1 MKGGSSEYWVSMS
14 KLRTSPA
21 VTPRACLHPLSV
33 VQYSIDLCSRSDFC
47 TLVFYFAVYVLF
59 IARRRFSWC
68 LKHVQRR
75 RLSQLCCHTSY
86 FHIVIFFIDFH
97 IYCKCPI
104 VQCLL
109 FVLVLFNVCI
119 VNCIILLFSGEV
131 VWFRFLP
138 YYRREGFPEVYRGHP
153 RLPGARGAAEQ
164 GLQPVPGHVEH
175 RGHHLRLPVRN
186 IPLQRGRGHPRADP
200 ERILHVSS
208 SSMEGDIQGC
218 HRAHHQSTAGMQKM
232 TYSTF

>member
-1 MKGGSSEYWVSMS
+1 MKGGSEYCVSMS

-75 RLSQLCCHTSY
+75 RLSQLCCHASY

-97 IYCKCPI
+97 IYCKCPMFI
-104 VQCLL
+104 ICFCFISCLHCKL
-109 FVLVLFNVCI
+109 HYSLISRWSCVISVSPVLSARRV
-119 VNCIILLFSGEV
+119 SGS
-131 VWFRFLP
+131 L
-138 YYRREGFPEVYRGHP
+138 
-153 RLPGARGAAEQ
+153 
-164 GLQPVPGHVEH
+164 
-175 RGHHLRLPVRN
+175 
-186 IPLQRGRGHPRADP
+186 
-200 ERILHVSS
+200 
-208 SSMEGDIQGC
+208 
-218 HRAHHQSTAGMQKM
+218 
-232 TYSTF
+232 

>member
-1 MKGGSSEYWVSMS
+1 MG
-14 KLRTSPA
+14 
-21 VTPRACLHPLSV
+21 PLIWYDSAQV
-33 VQYSIDLCSRSDFC
+33 RMWIILNINYN
-47 TLVFYFAVYVLF
+47 
-59 IARRRFSWC
+59 
-68 LKHVQRR
+68 
-75 RLSQLCCHTSY
+75 
-86 FHIVIFFIDFH
+86 DFH
-97 IYCKCPI
+97 HLGKSQICAGADHYFSPSKPHSGKLWVRFVVI
-104 VQCLL
+104 HHIFTLLYFSSIFTSIVNVQCLL
-109 FVLVLFNVCI
+109 FVLVLVLFHVCI
-119 VNCIILLFSGEV
+119 VNCIILLFAGEV

-208 SSMEGDIQGC
+208 SSMEGDIQWS
-218 HRAHHQSTAGMQKM
+218 HWYDK
-232 TYSTF
+232 